1 MRASAGRTEEK
12 KKREENLRSRR
23 RRRSASAAAASFRWP
38 TGLPRTHGLME
49 CIFSSFEEAGGLVN
63 LCPLKRKNKRKNK
76 EQL

>member
-38 TGLPRTHGLME
+38 TGLPRTHATTE
-49 CIFSSFEEAGGLVN
+49 Q
-63 LCPLKRKNKRKNK
+63 KRTRSDIGSAHLQRCMQFAVA
-76 EQL
+76 EMSQL